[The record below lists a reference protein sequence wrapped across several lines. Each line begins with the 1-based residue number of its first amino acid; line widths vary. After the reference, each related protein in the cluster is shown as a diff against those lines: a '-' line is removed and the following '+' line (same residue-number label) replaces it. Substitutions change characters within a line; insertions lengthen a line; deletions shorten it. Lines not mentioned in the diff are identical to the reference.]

1 LLDALRVHKQSL
13 QGMKTC
19 PPYAHRLKRLGLEK
33 KPPVDL
39 FQEFPQLRKFG
50 DFIIGG

>member
-19 PPYAHRLKRLGLEK
+19 PSYAHHLKRLGLEK

-39 FQEFPQLRKFG
+39 FQEFPQLRQFG
-50 DFIIGG
+50 NFIIGG